1 MTDKVHEAKPEGKD
15 HSCILLHVKHPIPI
29 LTVLFAVFENDLH
42 ATLAKCSKHLRAIAI
57 H

>member
-1 MTDKVHEAKPEGKD
+1 MTDKVHEAKPESKNQC
-15 HSCILLHVKHPIPI
+15 CILLHVIHPIPI

-42 ATLAKCSKHLRAIAI
+42 ATLAKCSKHLGAIAI